1 MFIYILL
8 IILISINMIAQI
20 LNIVSLLVIIY
31 DTLGHVVA
39 YKNYEKE
46 ESKTDYNR
54 LIKTWI
60 FYAAFKT
67 LGCCLCSDE
76 ECFFSG
82 FLAIVF
88 AVVKLGIALPI
99 TGIANKLCVEIC
111 DNQILTKGVKSVV
124 DLVKGQVEKFSGK
137 KTQ

>member
-1 MFIYILL
+1 MIVQ
-8 IILISINMIAQI
+8 II
-20 LNIVSLLVIIY
+20 NIISLLVIIY
-31 DTLGHVVA
+31 DTLGHIVA

-67 LGCCLCSDE
+67 LGCCLCSNE

-82 FLAIVF
+82 LLSIILAF
-88 AVVKLGIALPI
+88 VKLGVALPI
-99 TGIANKLCVEIC
+99 TGVANKLCVEIC
-111 DNQILTKGVKSVV
+111 DNQVLTKAVKSVV
-124 DLVKGQVEKFSGK
+124 EIVKSQVEKFSGK